1 MKNKEK
7 KLGIRQVLSNFTYA
21 FYLMIKIYPLKFVM
35 QSSLTILGSVCNFF
49 LFTYMIRFLINGI
62 QSEKKFSV
70 LLMHISVILIFVVL
84 FFVLKRIYDTLI
96 DPIISKK
103 CDAKFNKTLFEKSM
117 NSDISD
123 FEDPSS
129 YDLFTRAVTNGTGA
143 VNATLNFVNEALDS
157 TLKLF
162 LTSWL
167 FLQIDPI
174 LFIFALFPLA
184 INFLNITA
192 ENIWYRYEK
201 GEQKADRRIG
211 YTKRVFYLADYAKEM
226 RMSNIGNVMYERFK
240 SAVNE
245 FTDMVKTEGPKKA
258 VIGFCIDFGVQGI
271 STLGAELYALY
282 RTLISGTMMFGDCLV
297 VLNSTEEISWAVMNI
312 SQTFVNAYD
321 IALHIQDYRS
331 FISKEP
337 EIKLNPKGKNA
348 VAGDLCIKNISFK
361 YNSSDS
367 AVLKNI
373 TMTIRRGEKI
383 AAVGKNGSGKTTLV
397 KLILRLYDVSDG
409 EILLGGSNIK
419 EYNLNSYRSMY
430 GAVFQDYH
438 QLSLSVAENVLGR
451 PYKSEDEETVVS
463 ALKNVGLWEIIS
475 ELPNGI
481 HTIIGHEFDDSGLIL
496 SRGQSQKLA
505 IAAVY
510 ARNCEIV
517 ILDEPSSALDPIA
530 EHELFEELN
539 HACRDKTV
547 IFISHRMSSVVNADR
562 IFVLNKGRLAETG
575 SHEEL
580 IRKNGIY
587 AELFRMQAQ
596 NYITVRDC
604 P

>member
-7 KLGIRQVLSNFTYA
+7 KLGTRQVLSNFTYA

-157 TLKLF
+157 ALKLF

-337 EIKLNPKGKNA
+337 K
-348 VAGDLCIKNISFK
+348 
-361 YNSSDS
+361 
-367 AVLKNI
+367 
-373 TMTIRRGEKI
+373 TIRRGEKI
-383 AAVGKNGSGKTTLV
+383 AVVGKNGSGKTTLV

-409 EILLGGSNIK
+409 EIMLGGSNIK

-463 ALKNVGLWEIIS
+463 ALKNAGLWEIIS